1 MAVTR
6 RPEGQA
12 AEDPVERLAIL
23 ALLEAKPNMVLEVE
37 ELLASALA
45 LAQGE
50 TGTVRWYAFRLG
62 RTRFGIFDTFADHRG
77 REAHLSGEVARTL
90 MARVDELLAQPPSI
104 ELAELLGVKT
114 SRD

>member
-1 MAVTR
+1 MADAR
-6 RPEGQA
+6 LPEGQA
-12 AEDPVERLAIL
+12 VEDPVERLAIL
-23 ALLEAKPNMVLEVE
+23 ALLEAKPGTVLEVE

-45 LAQGE
+45 LAQAE

-104 ELAELLGVKT
+104 ELSELLGVKT